1 MRVNR
6 QPHVHGCHCCQCDRA
21 ISHALTRVPLSNGRS
36 RQVVQLKALLE
47 RAEAR
52 AASSQEAP
60 CYPAATTP
68 TKQSQSAQHH
78 ASPAQ
83 LRDTPADH
91 NSSTPQKYN
100 SNAEMPPH
108 PHEICDLDIQGAMQ
122 VSEDSPP
129 GGGSGK
135 HTEYAVRVKL
145 WCGLAYSVS
154 RRYNAFFALDQQ
166 LQKAFPRVM
175 LPELPPRSLFLSSIL
190 DQMDSRCA
198 ALNRYVKVIL
208 TRLFLSRMCTSS
220 LTFFGLQGLVRD
232 PLVTSS
238 VVQKFLELDSVQQ
251 VCNLIQPL
259 IIPTHSCHFCSFDL
273 MVLQILSVVD
283 QASYEW

>member
-6 QPHVHGCHCCQCDRA
+6 QSHVHGCHCCQCDRA

-83 LRDTPADH
+83 LRDAPADH

-198 ALNRYVKVIL
+198 ALNRYVKVISHML
-208 TRLFLSRMCTSS
+208 VFESHVHIQSDVFRSSGASARPSGHFLCCAKVFGIGFRAAGLQFYTAPHHTNSQLPFLFLQ
-220 LTFFGLQGLVRD
+220 FDGLA
-232 PLVTSS
+232 
-238 VVQKFLELDSVQQ
+238 DSQ
-251 VCNLIQPL
+251 CCGP
-259 IIPTHSCHFCSFDL
+259 S
-273 MVLQILSVVD
+273 IL
-283 QASYEW
+283 

>member
-1 MRVNR
+1 
-6 QPHVHGCHCCQCDRA
+6 
-21 ISHALTRVPLSNGRS
+21 
-36 RQVVQLKALLE
+36 VQLKALLE
-47 RAEAR
+47 RAEAK

-60 CYPAATTP
+60 CYRAVTTP
-68 TKQSQSAQHH
+68 TKQSQSAPHH

-83 LRDTPADH
+83 SRDAPGTSSADH
-91 NSSTPQKYN
+91 NLSTPQKYN
-100 SNAEMPPH
+100 SNAEVPPH

-129 GGGSGK
+129 GSGSGK

-166 LQKAFPRVM
+166 LQKAFPSVM

-198 ALNRYVKVIL
+198 ALNRYVKVIA
-208 TRLFLSRMCTSS
+208 
-220 LTFFGLQGLVRD
+220 TFVFESHVHIQSGIFGLHLIFSVFRALCASLWSL
-232 PLVTSS
+232 PLLCKS
-238 VVQKFLELDSVQQ
+238 FW
-251 VCNLIQPL
+251 NW
-259 IIPTHSCHFCSFDL
+259 IPCSRFA
-273 MVLQILSVVD
+273 I
-283 QASYEW
+283 